1 MISVIHQVTLKMLQ
15 KDVGLL
21 RVKNCIQKFS
31 FDLLKT
37 FCWEACGMRNEVKKK
52 KDTKISSNLN
62 TFTVE
67 HYKVFY

>member
-52 KDTKISSNLN
+52 KG
-62 TFTVE
+62 
-67 HYKVFY
+67 H